1 MAGKLKSESNHWR
14 AYLLTPFYLSLS
26 VRSTSLS
33 ILSTLCGLQVWP
45 KWIYNC
51 SDQQGQAL
59 AAWLVLWTC
68 ITLFCSNC
76 HCTPTP
82 THVFYVLW
90 DKLALTGFPAP
101 MACASTGN
109 WSVMAGMTVVTWAM
123 RGSAVSSPSSLPCFS
138 YLYSSELLLLASLFV
153 MSHFPVIHIYIF
165 LRWIVEISVVSGCDT
180 DQFHC
185 SNGMCKPKLWV
196 CDRVNDCGDGS
207 DEKMCGKYSH
217 LFEDSLGNA
226 KTLFSLFAVLIVLT
240 LKVHHHYYYGQW
252 RLGCVRSLFYLEW
265 SCLKPCPVYPASC
278 QMLNHIQYMQELWR
292 QMLMAPVAAPLMSF

>member
-33 ILSTLCGLQVWP
+33 ILSTLCCLQVWL

-59 AAWLVLWTC
+59 ATWLVLWKC
-68 ITLFCSNC
+68 ITLFCSIC
-76 HCTPTP
+76 HYTPPP

-90 DKLALTGFPAP
+90 DKLALTGLPAP
-101 MACASTGN
+101 MACASTRN
-109 WSVMAGMTVVTWAM
+109 WSVMAGTTVVTWAM
-123 RGSAVSSPSSLPCFS
+123 RGSAVSSPLSLPRFS

-153 MSHFPVIHIYIF
+153 NFPIIHVYIF
-165 LRWIVEISVVSGCDT
+165 LRWIVEISVVSDCNK
-180 DQFHC
+180 DQFAC

-196 CDRVNDCGDGS
+196 CDHVNDCGDGS
-207 DEKMCGKYSH
+207 DEKICGKYSH
-217 LFEDSLGNA
+217 LLEDCSGNA

-240 LKVHHHYYYGQW
+240 LKVHHPYYYGQW

-265 SCLKPCPVYPASC
+265 SLFEALPSLLSVLSDA
-278 QMLNHIQYMQELWR
+278 
-292 QMLMAPVAAPLMSF
+292 